1 MSYDS
6 PECNFRYK
14 VSSLEKV
21 VDGDTIDVCID
32 LGFDVCTK
40 QRVRLLGIDTPESRT
55 SDKVEKVFGLM
66 SKKKLKEW
74 CMKAVASEKDDIEIE
89 LRCPERDSRG
99 KFGRILAEVWV
110 CEGGQ
115 WTNVNKWM
123 CDEGY
128 AVPYVGQNKA
138 DVEKLHL
145 ENRKRLIDHVKG
157 NALYPAIL
165 DSVIGPVD

>member
-1 MSYDS
+1 MTTYSQE
-6 PECNFRYK
+6 PCEFIYK

-21 VDGDTIDVCID
+21 VDGDTIDVTLD
-32 LGFDVCTK
+32 LGFDVCTR

-55 SDKVEKVFGLM
+55 SDKEEKKFGLL

-74 CMKAVASEKDDIEIE
+74 CLKAVESEKDDIEIE

-110 CEGGQ
+110 SEDGQ

-123 CDEGY
+123 CENGY
-128 AVPYVGQNKA
+128 AVPYVGQNKK
-138 DVEKLHL
+138 DVEELHMINHKKLI
-145 ENRKRLIDHVKG
+145 EKG
-157 NALYPAIL
+157 EIA
-165 DSVIGPVD
+165 